1 MKLTW
6 LGHAC
11 FLVEQGGYRILLD
24 PYTGVEGYP
33 SLAETARR
41 TALWDNVWEER
52 ARRKEQGFYTL
63 AVKTRVFVDGEAAPP
78 AEPKLQVH
86 KILCS
91 HGHFDHN
98 AVEEAEVVPFDGPC
112 PFTIRTVETFHDD
125 QGGALRG
132 PNTIHIL
139 SADGVTIAHL
149 GDLGHPL
156 SPEQLA
162 AVGPLDVV
170 LIPVG
175 GTYTVD
181 AAGAKAVCGALRPK
195 CAVPMHYRHAP
206 YGLPNVAG
214 VEDFLSLWDEGEIHR
229 LEGPALEV
237 DGTARG
243 VVVPQ
248 YCEEA

>member
-11 FLVEQGGYRILLD
+11 FLVEQDGYTILLD

-33 SLAETARR
+33 PLLETAARAAGR
-41 TALWDNVWEER
+41 EQR
-52 ARRKEQGFYTL
+52 ARWEAKGGYTVTL
-63 AVKTRVFVDGEAAPP
+63 QTRMIVTREDGAGR
-78 AEPKLQVH
+78 EPRLPVH

-98 AVEEAEVVPFDGPC
+98 AVDQAEVVPFDGPC
-112 PFTIRTVETFHDD
+112 PFTIRTVEAFHDS

-132 PNTIHIL
+132 NNTIHIL
-139 SADGVTIAHL
+139 SAGGVTIAHL
-149 GDLGHPL
+149 GDLGHQL

-162 AVGPLDVV
+162 AIGPLDAA

-175 GTYTVD
+175 GVYTLD
-181 AAGAKAVCGALRPK
+181 AQGAKAVCEALRPK
-195 CAVPMHYRHAP
+195 CVIPMHYRHAP
-206 YGLPNVAG
+206 YGLPNVGGA
-214 VEDFLSLWDEGEIHR
+214 EDFLALWSKPEIHR
-229 LEGPALEV
+229 LEGPALEL
-237 DGTARG
+237 DGALRG

-248 YCEEA
+248 FREEV